1 MMMNGAMVTLV
12 GVAVSQVRYS
22 TTQGGVPVA
31 HFRLAATERRF
42 DRPRQVWVEGDTSFF
57 TVWAWRSLAENALTS
72 IGCGDPVLV
81 TGRMRIRE
89 WDRTDGRPKGVAAE
103 IEAMALGHDLVR
115 GTTIFHRTVRGRPE
129 LVASRT
135 ERARMSER
143 PQDQQAADQR
153 IKETTGARQSS
164 GARPG
169 PRPNRPATQESRA
182 SRPDGPV
189 TPVLTLAALDRRSD
203 GTGGPGGAGGAGGPS
218 RQNGESSLSGSPAR
232 GSSDEA
238 PDREPV
244 AAVGSVVG
252 AEQP

>member
-143 PQDQQAADQR
+143 AQDKQPAAQR
-153 IKETTGARQSS
+153 VKETTGPGQTD
-164 GARPG
+164 GARPS
-169 PRPNRPATQESRA
+169 PRPIRASAPAAPSTQEP
-182 SRPDGPV
+182 RPDGPV
-189 TPVLTLAALDRRSD
+189 TPVLTLATLDRRPTD
-203 GTGGPGGAGGAGGPS
+203 GVP
-218 RQNGESSLSGSPAR
+218 E
-232 GSSDEA
+232 
-238 PDREPV
+238 REP
-244 AAVGSVVG
+244 VG